1 MSAVKSEPS
10 RILADEVKSRSAPRL
25 AAGAVPV
32 KTPSVAA
39 EGLYK
44 PGFPHGLGLL
54 GIRPMG
60 LDQFPGAEH
69 GFAVRADLDGPD
81 KGKNLDLFA

>member
-25 AAGAVPV
+25 ASGAVTV

-60 LDQFPGAEH
+60 PEQCLEAEH
-69 GFAVRADLDGPD
+69 GFDVRAHLDRPD
-81 KGKNLDLFA
+81 KGKNLDLYG